1 MAEDKPRYSRV
12 SDIIDLATFMQS
24 KVCGITIKD
33 IEERYNVSRRTAIR
47 MRDSLMNIFPSII
60 EYETDTLQK
69 RWGFY
74 NYSINELITFTS
86 KEIANLE
93 QLQRRTTNVE
103 MKEELGKTVEKLKAL
118 DKKKLPKI
126 ENRVD
131 LIMQTEGYAIRQMP
145 QYKISTDV
153 LNVIREAIQNSIKV
167 TGIYHDKERLI
178 EPLGMIYG
186 EKIYLIAR
194 EKAKGDDIYTFLL
207 HKFSDLKLT
216 DESFDKQGFDLIKY
230 SKQSFGVYHGEILN
244 VKLSFDK
251 ERAED
256 ALTYNFHPSQRVKL
270 EDDGTVTVR
279 FRASGSKEIIW
290 HVFKWGKHC
299 KILAPKK
306 LRDEY
311 KAYLKELL

>member
-12 SDIIDLATFMQS
+12 SDIMDLATVMQS

-93 QLQRRTTNVE
+93 QLQRRTKNVE
-103 MKEELGKTVEKLKAL
+103 MKEELGKTVERLKAL

-131 LIMQTEGYAIRQMP
+131 LVMQSA
-145 QYKISTDV
+145 KCH
-153 LNVIREAIQNSIKV
+153 SIK
-167 TGIYHDKERLI
+167 
-178 EPLGMIYG
+178 
-186 EKIYLIAR
+186 
-194 EKAKGDDIYTFLL
+194 
-207 HKFSDLKLT
+207 
-216 DESFDKQGFDLIKY
+216 
-230 SKQSFGVYHGEILN
+230 
-244 VKLSFDK
+244 
-251 ERAED
+251 
-256 ALTYNFHPSQRVKL
+256 
-270 EDDGTVTVR
+270 
-279 FRASGSKEIIW
+279 
-290 HVFKWGKHC
+290 
-299 KILAPKK
+299 
-306 LRDEY
+306 
-311 KAYLKELL
+311 